1 MEQDKLGIKPE
12 FFEQLVSCDWFCNY
26 GDKTFGQFE
35 VYIEEDEERAI
46 ACFNSL
52 VRENACLNKRNEL
65 SFAMREVPGGW
76 NNALTEIQR
85 SGYIGKVSKRIK
97 SGLKRKGILGE
108 QVIEIVRSDV
118 FALFLSNYFSEYYTD
133 IFYEQMLEIYLS
145 GHLPCGYEWKK
156 FRVY

>member
-12 FFEQLVSCDWFCNY
+12 FFEQLVSCDWFCNC
-26 GDKTFGQFE
+26 GDKTFDQFE
-35 VYIEEDEERAI
+35 VYIEESREMAI
-46 ACFNSL
+46 ARLNSL
-52 VRENACLNKRNEL
+52 VRENACLEKENKLRN
-65 SFAMREVPGGW
+65 AMSEVPCGW
-76 NNALTEIQR
+76 NHVVKEVKQ

-108 QVIEIVRSDV
+108 EELVTIRSDV
-118 FALFLSNYFSEYYTD
+118 LFLFLANYFSAYYTD
-133 IFYEQMLEIYLS
+133 TFYEQMLQIYLS

>member
-12 FFEQLVSCDWFCNY
+12 FFEQLVSCDWFCNC
-26 GDKTFGQFE
+26 GDKTFDQFE
-35 VYIEEDEERAI
+35 VYIEEDYERAI

-52 VRENACLNKRNEL
+52 VRENACLQKMNEL
-65 SFAMREVPGGW
+65 RSAMQEVPGGW
-76 NNALTEIQR
+76 NNVLTEIKR

-97 SGLKRKGILGE
+97 SGLKQKDISAE
-108 QVIEIVRSDV
+108 KMIETVRSDV
-118 FALFLSNYFSEYYTD
+118 FYLFLTNYFSEYYTD
-133 IFYEQMLEIYLS
+133 AFHEQMLEIYLS